1 MSDRVELIAEVGS
14 NFEGD
19 LDLAKRYVAA
29 AAGAGAAAVK
39 FQTLT
44 RETLMAPEVFDA
56 EAGAWVGNPRYASF
70 SNVGLPDAWHEP
82 LKRCA
87 EDEGVEF
94 LSTPFHLD
102 AVDLLES
109 IGVTRYKLASGDLT
123 FEPLQDKVGA
133 TGKPVLLSTGAS
145 RLDEVEAAL
154 ARLDEAGSG
163 PVTVL
168 HCTASYPPSFEELNL
183 RAIATLRDA
192 FGREV
197 GLSDHSP
204 GVTAAIAA
212 ATLGARVI
220 EKHVTFDR
228 ARSGPDHPFAMEMGE
243 FAALAQSLRDLEAA
257 LGDGVKRPMPSEAP
271 RRPRLRRG
279 IYDPETFRPADDGIW
294 LRPETK

>member
-1 MSDRVELIAEVGS
+1 MSDRVDLIAEIGS

-29 AAGAGAAAVK
+29 AAGAGATAVK
-39 FQTLT
+39 FQTLS
-44 RETLMAPEVFDA
+44 RETLMAPQVFDP
-56 EAGAWVGNPRYASF
+56 ETGEWSENPRYANF
-70 SNVGLPDAWHEP
+70 SNVGLPEDWHAP

-87 EDEGVEF
+87 DDEGVEF
-94 LSTPFHLD
+94 MSTPFHLD
-102 AVDLLES
+102 AVDWLEAV
-109 IGVTRYKLASGDLT
+109 GVKRYKLASGDLT
-123 FEPLQDKVGA
+123 FAPLQAKVAA

-154 ARLDEAGSG
+154 ARLDAGGSG

-183 RAIATLRDA
+183 RAVTTLA
-192 FGREV
+192 ETFGRPV

-204 GVTAAIAA
+204 GATAAIAA
-212 ATLGARVI
+212 AALGARVI

-228 ARSGPDHPFAMEMGE
+228 ARPGPDHPFAMEMGE
-243 FAALAQSLRDLEAA
+243 FAALAQSLRDLEKA
-257 LGDGVKRPMPSEAP
+257 LGDGAKRPMPSEAP

-279 IYDPETFRPADDGIW
+279 VYDPHTFRPADDGVW
-294 LRPETK
+294 LRPETE